1 MIYAVTARL
10 IEDRAGEFARR
21 LADGSIKAQE
31 PDGREIVRA
40 MARARLAPDGTVRW
54 TETCYCETPLAHERR
69 TVLDRYF
76 STIETEPVDTH
87 ADAHADPGG
96 RTLMERLAAG

>member
-10 IEDRAGEFARR
+10 IEDKAGEFARR
-21 LADGSIKAQE
+21 LADGSIASQE
-31 PDGREIVRA
+31 PDGREIVSS
-40 MARARLAPDGTVRW
+40 MARARIAPDGTVSW

-76 STIETEPVDTH
+76 STIETEPVD
-87 ADAHADPGG
+87 AHANPGG
-96 RTLMERLAAG
+96 PALMERLAAG

>member
-1 MIYAVTARL
+1 MIYAVKARL
-10 IEDRAGEFARR
+10 IAERAGEFARR
-21 LADGSIKAQE
+21 LADGSIKGQE

-40 MARARLAPDGTVRW
+40 MDRARIGPDGWVHW

-76 STIETEPVDTH
+76 SGIETELV
-87 ADAHADPGG
+87 DAHGDSEG
-96 RTLMERLAAG
+96 RPLMERLAVG

>member
-10 IEDRAGEFARR
+10 IQERAGELGRR
-21 LADGSIKAQE
+21 LADGSIESQE

-40 MARARLAPDGTVRW
+40 MAHARVAPDGTVSW
-54 TETCYCETPLAHERR
+54 TETCYCATPLAHERQ

-76 STIETEPVDTH
+76 TDIETEPT
-87 ADAHADPGG
+87 DAHEDFEG
-96 RTLMERLAAG
+96 RPLTLA